1 MKKLYAYLSHALN
14 MNDREWACF
23 FEALKVLY

>member
-1 MKKLYAYLSHALN
+1 MKKLCTYLSHALS
-14 MNDREWACF
+14 MSDREWACF